1 MSVVQQDL
9 DLDSSEGVEV
19 SVDTEE
25 ELMKECEEMWD
36 DMEKL
41 SLLIMQV
48 KCLTAE
54 LGQWHKK
61 TLEIT
66 PLTEDVL
73 ITLGKEEF
81 QKLRQDLEMV
91 LTTLQSKNEKLKED
105 LEREQQW
112 LNEQEQIMESLN
124 LLHGELK
131 NQVGTCSESRILNEL
146 KTKIISIKKFKEKIL
161 ITLGKFLEDHFP
173 LPHGNIKK
181 KRKNIQ
187 ESTAQLITLNEI
199 LEILIN
205 RMFDVP
211 HDPYVKINDCFWPPY
226 IELILRNG
234 IALRHP
240 EDPTQ
245 IRLEAFHQ

>member
-1 MSVVQQDL
+1 AWKCQNKLSL
-9 DLDSSEGVEV
+9 FG
-19 SVDTEE
+19 TET
-25 ELMKECEEMWD
+25 LTNSNAQ
-36 DMEKL
+36 L

-105 LEREQQW
+105 LE
-112 LNEQEQIMESLN
+112 
-124 LLHGELK
+124 
-131 NQVGTCSESRILNEL
+131 RILNEL

>member
-36 DMEKL
+36 DMEKCQNKL
-41 SLLIMQV
+41 SLFGTET
-48 KCLTAE
+48 LTNSNA
-54 LGQWHKK
+54 Q
-61 TLEIT
+61 
-66 PLTEDVL
+66 
-73 ITLGKEEF
+73 F